1 MYAFYADESGFARS
15 VKFEENQPILVVAGI
30 LVDFTKLRKAVDV
43 FDTILSVVNSKLSY
57 PVKELKFSDIRNK
70 NPYRLDLPT
79 VEERADLLHLI
90 FTTFQS
96 EINFKL
102 FYCAVDN
109 DVFSKIYRSEATL
122 RNQLKHPYLCA
133 SYKVLSQLDKNQA
146 LLKNDKGNTFVIFD
160 EQNQFQ
166 DKIEQ
171 LIESPIHRTTFSEIF
186 DTAYFGK
193 SQYSKL
199 IQIADLSAGLIRYYL
214 LRRQEGV
221 TDYWFERM
229 ESILTALK
237 PNIIHKECFDKPLTD
252 LYQQFEL
259 HL

>member
-1 MYAFYADESGFARS
+1 MYAFYADESGFS
-15 VKFEENQPILVVAGI
+15 KSNKFEENQPILVVAGI
-30 LVDFTKLRKAVDV
+30 LVDFEKLPKAVDV
-43 FDTILSVVNSKLSY
+43 FDTILSVVNSKLSF
-57 PVKELKFSDIRNK
+57 PVRELKFSDIRNRH
-70 NPYRLDLPT
+70 PYRLDLPT
-79 VEERADLLHLI
+79 IEERADLLHLI

-102 FYCAVDN
+102 FYCAIDN
-109 DVFSKIYRSEATL
+109 DVFSRIYRSEATL

-133 SYKVLSQLDKNQA
+133 SYKVLSQLDKNQTP
-146 LLKNDKGNTFVIFD
+146 LKNNKGNTFVIFD

-166 DKIEQ
+166 DRIEQ
-171 LIESPIHRTTFSEIF
+171 LIVSPIHRTTFSEIF

-214 LRRQEGV
+214 IRRQEGV
-221 TDYWFERM
+221 KDYWFERM
-229 ESILTALK
+229 ESILAALK
-237 PNIIHKECFDKPLTD
+237 PTIIHKECFEKPLLD
-252 LYQQFEL
+252 LYNQFEL